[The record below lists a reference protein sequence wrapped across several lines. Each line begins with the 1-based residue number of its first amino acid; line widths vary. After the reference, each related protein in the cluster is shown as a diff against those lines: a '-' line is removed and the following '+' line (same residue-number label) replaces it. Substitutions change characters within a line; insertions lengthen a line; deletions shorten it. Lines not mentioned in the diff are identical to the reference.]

1 MNLICTKTLDS
12 AVSSLCPEIWYMQS
26 NTKID
31 SSENKLWEE
40 LVCCILS
47 SQVKFELSQAV
58 TENIKRNGL
67 LDLKKFD
74 SYGVRLGKILN
85 TPVMINNRPVKYRF
99 PNTKAKQIA
108 TARDNIYGNNIS
120 LRGMLDKYSEP
131 SKLRVALV
139 NLVPG
144 LGMKQASMYL
154 RNISH
159 SFELAVI
166 DAHVLRYMNILNLV
180 KKASSTISKT
190 QYLIKENLLTK
201 YVKKFGY
208 PVGCVDYAIW
218 IVMRVA
224 CREGYL

>member
-166 DAHVLRYMNILNLV
+166 DAHV
-180 KKASSTISKT
+180 
-190 QYLIKENLLTK
+190 
-201 YVKKFGY
+201 
-208 PVGCVDYAIW
+208 
-218 IVMRVA
+218 
-224 CREGYL
+224 